1 MAMDIFENTFI
12 WSAAKSC
19 TMESGINNYLIPS
32 CLSNVKKI
40 LKMAISGLKMAI
52 LNFEM
57 AMDISENTFI
67 WSAAKICTMESGIIH
82 FDMLF
87 NTFLSLKCQ
96 KGPKMAILGLKWPW
110 IFSKIFSSDRQR
122 KVVLW
127 CLESSILALVFY
139 GYQAN
144 PSLCI
149 TISPPFVGGG

>member
-1 MAMDIFENTFI
+1 MSNGLKMAILGLKMVSLDSKMAMDIFENTFI

-82 FDMLF
+82 FDILF
-87 NTFLSLKCQ
+87 YSLLTLKCH
-96 KGPKMAILGLKWPW
+96 KGLKMAILGLQMAILDLKTAMDL
-110 IFSKIFSSDRQR
+110 SKIIF
-122 KVVLW
+122 
-127 CLESSILALVFY
+127 I
-139 GYQAN
+139 
-144 PSLCI
+144 
-149 TISPPFVGGG
+149 